1 MLGFDLLNMERQ
13 RYSIEIEVIKTHHM
27 EIIDLKNTTDKIEK
41 DNSLER
47 LRSR

>member
-1 MLGFDLLNMERQ
+1 MERQ
-13 RYSIEIEVIKTHHM
+13 RYAIEIEVIQTHQV

-41 DNSLER
+41 ENSLER